1 MMLQAILVE
10 ARQAKEKMMKN
21 ATFKPAAAG
30 PLEIRFY
37 AIDPTKRQE
46 FLIFYRDTLVPWLT
60 SHGDDTANLS
70 LIETDPRTSL
80 QLIFAAAA
88 GSPPWDTK
96 LDRLFADLDKLLLE
110 TDPVV
115 V

>member
-1 MMLQAILVE
+1 
-10 ARQAKEKMMKN
+10 MKN
-21 ATFKPAAAG
+21 VTFKPA

-46 FLIFYRDTLVPWLT
+46 FLNFYRDTLVPWLT

-88 GSPPWDTK
+88 ATPPWDTSP
-96 LDRLFADLDKLLLE
+96 LDEINNFLLE
-110 TDPVV
+110 TKPVMV
-115 V
+115 